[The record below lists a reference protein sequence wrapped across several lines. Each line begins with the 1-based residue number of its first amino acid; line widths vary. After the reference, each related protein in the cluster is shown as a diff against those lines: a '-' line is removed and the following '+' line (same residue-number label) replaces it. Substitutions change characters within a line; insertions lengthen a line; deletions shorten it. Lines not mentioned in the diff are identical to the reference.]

1 MEQLVSILNLLAN
14 GVALIGGAIMMVG
27 VVVCFFRLACVE
39 LAALRKVDVE
49 HDRLTLRHHL
59 GYSIL
64 LGLEFLIVADVLRTI
79 IHPGWEELLALGIV
93 VVIRTVISVTLNWE
107 LSRVDQVKDEHP

>member
-1 MEQLVSILNLLAN
+1 MERLVGILNMLAN

-27 VVVCFFRLACVE
+27 VVVCIFRLARVE
-39 LAALRKVDVE
+39 LAALGKVDVE

-64 LGLEFLIVADVLRTI
+64 LGLEFLVVADVLRTV
-79 IHPGWEELLALGIV
+79 IHPGWEELHALGIV
-93 VVIRTVISVTLNWE
+93 VAIRTVISVTLNWE
-107 LSRVDQVKDEHP
+107 LSRVDKVKDEHP